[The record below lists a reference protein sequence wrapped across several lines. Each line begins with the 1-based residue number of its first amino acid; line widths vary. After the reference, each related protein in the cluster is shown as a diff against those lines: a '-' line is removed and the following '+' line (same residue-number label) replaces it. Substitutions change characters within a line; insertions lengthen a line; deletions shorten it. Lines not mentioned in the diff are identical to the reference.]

1 MFQMRTLFTQALAWS
16 LTCMAVLI
24 VLTVNGWWQPWPALA
39 PHVSTFVVIFLG
51 ILYEALPFLTA
62 GALVAAGI
70 HLFVRPEWLRSV
82 MPKHPLLR
90 TVSGG
95 LLGIVFPVCEC
106 GSIPTAR
113 SLMHRGAPASF
124 GMAFA
129 MAAPVINPIVL
140 MSTSV
145 AFAGVWGWDFVAW
158 RFGLTLIV
166 ATLVAQWLP
175 MPATIVQDDH
185 ADHHDHTEDQL
196 PLLQWLAHAAVDWLD
211 MMRYLVV
218 GAMIAASLQVVVPS
232 EFFLS
237 LATTPWLAIP
247 AAMMLAAVMSIC
259 STVDAFVGLSLA
271 NSLPPAAV
279 MAFLVFGPII
289 DLKSIPM
296 FAGLFGWATTLRM
309 LALVVLI
316 TAGACAGL
324 EWLGWL

>member
-1 MFQMRTLFTQALAWS
+1 MQHMRTLISQAWAWS
-16 LTCMAVLI
+16 LTGVAILI
-24 VLTVNGWWQPWPALA
+24 VCTVNGWWQPWPDLA
-39 PHVSTFVVIFLG
+39 PHVATFVVIFLG

-70 HLFVRPEWLRSV
+70 HLFMRPEWLSG
-82 MPKHPLLR
+82 MLPKHPWLR
-90 TVSGG
+90 TISGG
-95 LLGIVFPVCEC
+95 LLGILFPVCEC

-113 SLMHRGAPASF
+113 SLMHRGAPVSF

-140 MSTSV
+140 ISTSV

-158 RFGLTLIV
+158 RFVLTLMV

-175 MPATIVQDDH
+175 MPAVMPVVQMDDHTH
-185 ADHHDHTEDQL
+185 ADHDEQL
-196 PLLQWLAHAAVDWLD
+196 PVVRWLSHAAVDWLD
-211 MMRYLVV
+211 MARYLVV
-218 GAMIAASLQVVVPS
+218 GAVIAASLQVVVPS
-232 EFFLS
+232 EFFLT
-237 LATTPWLAIP
+237 LADTPWLAIP

-271 NSLPPAAV
+271 NTLPPAAV

-309 LALVVLI
+309 LVLVGLV
-316 TAGACAGL
+316 TA
-324 EWLGWL
+324 

>member
-1 MFQMRTLFTQALAWS
+1 L
-16 LTCMAVLI
+16 LTGAAIFI
-24 VLTVNGWWQPWPALA
+24 VITVNGWWQPWPDLV
-39 PHVSTFVVIFLG
+39 PHVATFVVIFLG

-82 MPKHPLLR
+82 LPKHPVLR
-90 TVSGG
+90 TISGG
-95 LLGIVFPVCEC
+95 LLGILFPVCEC

-113 SLMHRGAPASF
+113 SLMQRGAPASF

-140 MSTSV
+140 ISTSV

-158 RFGLTLIV
+158 RFGLTLMV
-166 ATLVAQWLP
+166 ATVVAQWLP
-175 MPATIVQDDH
+175 MPATIAPVDNH
-185 ADHHDHTEDQL
+185 DHHDEDADEQL
-196 PLLQWLAHAAVDWLD
+196 PFVQWLAHAAVDWLD
-211 MMRYLVV
+211 MVRYLVV
-218 GAMIAASLQVVVPS
+218 GAVIAASLQVVVPS
-232 EFFLS
+232 EVFL
-237 LATTPWLAIP
+237 AFADTPWLAIP

-271 NSLPPAAV
+271 NTLPPAAV

-309 LALVVLI
+309 LALVVLV
-316 TAGACAGL
+316 TAASCAGL